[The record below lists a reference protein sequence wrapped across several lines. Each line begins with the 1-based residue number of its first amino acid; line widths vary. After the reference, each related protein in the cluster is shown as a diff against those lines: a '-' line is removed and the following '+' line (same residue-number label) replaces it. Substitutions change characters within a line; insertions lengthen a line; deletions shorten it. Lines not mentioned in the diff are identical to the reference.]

1 MVKLSPPFGRAVV
14 DVPDELVERYV
25 AGGWSHIQS
34 PAAERKPVQRKTQ
47 PRRRKSATKSE
58 E

>member
-1 MVKLSPPFGRAVV
+1 MKLSPPFVRAVV

-25 AGGWSHIQS
+25 AGGWSRIQS